1 MPAIFDSLVKKQHLT
16 NHVAWRVSF
25 IVPFILINTIAVGLL
40 LLTDDTPTGKW
51 ADRATAVQT
60 APTSHHTVVPTTGGL
75 DDKPAT
81 TGSFSSDEKKRPN
94 SPGADVESAT
104 GDVQVVDGYAHE
116 VIQKPSFKEA
126 MKVVFSL
133 QTAMLCAGYFNSF
146 GAELAVN
153 SILGA
158 YYTKN
163 FPKLGQTKSGQWAAM
178 FGLLNIVTRPL
189 GGFLADVIYRRTGGN
204 LWAKKSWVH
213 VLGVIAGSILI
224 VIGKLNSH
232 HQNTMFGLIALFAIF
247 LEAGNGANFAM
258 VPHIHPHAN
267 GKSTPFSRSAGRLL
281 MIHRYP
287 LWNCRRDRKLWRYY
301 LCDYLPVQQDEL
313 RKDNVDHWHDDDCDE
328 SHVCVGEAYSYGTDW
343 RSLSTNFRYD
353 GEARFVLFFE
363 IPVSKINGYMHLFDT
378 KFGFFIDMHQ
388 YLKRSISRAVTSVIV
403 RWNVALVF
411 AAHSMQAFLVRARRG
426 C

>member
-1 MPAIFDSLVKKQHLT
+1 LLTFNSFVMPAIFDSLVKKQHLT

-40 LLTDDTPTGKW
+40 FLTDDTPTGKW
-51 ADRATAVQT
+51 ADRAAAVP
-60 APTSHHTVVPTTGGL
+60 AVPTSHHTVVATTGGL

-81 TGSFSSDEKKRPN
+81 TGSFSSNDEKKRAA

-116 VIQKPSFKEA
+116 VIQKPTFKEA

-153 SILGA
+153 SVLGA

-178 FGLLNIVTRPL
+178 FGLLNIVSRPL

-204 LWAKKSWVH
+204 LWAKKSWIH
-213 VLGVIAGSILI
+213 FLGVVSGTILI
-224 VIGKLNSH
+224 IIGKLDSH

-267 GKSTPFSRSAGRLL
+267 GKS
-281 MIHRYP
+281 
-287 LWNCRRDRKLWRYY
+287 N
-301 LCDYLPVQQDEL
+301 LP
-313 RKDNVDHWHDDDCDE
+313 
-328 SHVCVGEAYSYGTDW
+328 S
-343 RSLSTNFRYD
+343 
-353 GEARFVLFFE
+353 
-363 IPVSKINGYMHLFDT
+363 P
-378 KFGFFIDMHQ
+378 
-388 YLKRSISRAVTSVIV
+388 
-403 RWNVALVF
+403 
-411 AAHSMQAFLVRARRG
+411 
-426 C
+426 